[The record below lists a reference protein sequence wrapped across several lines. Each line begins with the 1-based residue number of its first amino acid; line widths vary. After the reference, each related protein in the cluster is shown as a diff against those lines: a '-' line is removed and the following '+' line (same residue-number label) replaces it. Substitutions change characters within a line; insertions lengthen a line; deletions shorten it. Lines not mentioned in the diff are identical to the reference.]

1 VRLGADRQSIARI
14 TAALIVALFLPT
26 QTVAADGE
34 TKTTGSESSD
44 GGSLTDWITNLTEP
58 EAEVTSG
65 QDSPSID
72 EVQNEAYNGPKARV
86 AVSRFT
92 DKSGGGWY
100 SWQIGEGMADQM
112 ATALF
117 NSNRYIVLERQQL
130 GDVLAEQDLGAS
142 GRVKTET
149 AAAIGEIEGAELLI
163 TGAVTEFQG
172 NASGSQG
179 SLGGLVDGTLGN
191 LLGAVSGG
199 YSDAHMAIDVRV
211 IDTKTSR
218 IVAATSVEG
227 TATDVNLGGA
237 LGGYGTGGALRGSL
251 SGWKNTPIEKALRI
265 CIQKAVEFIVS
276 KTPEVYYRHGAGAQV
291 AAATASTGTSAGSQT
306 KVSPNYA
313 AGQVAR
319 VKSASLNMRSG
330 PTTGHGV
337 VASLPQ
343 DTPLLVQAKNGDWIQ
358 VTTPDGQNGW
368 IAAWLTYP
376 DATLDAQS
384 FATQAAPAA
393 VTPAAAEPAAQP
405 AAVTVPANTGDS
417 GASKAALK
425 EKLKALKE
433 FHEEGLISDEE
444 YNAKR
449 QEILSQF

>member
-1 VRLGADRQSIARI
+1 VRLRTERQ
-14 TAALIVALFLPT
+14 TATRKSAVLLFTLLLPLQAL
-26 QTVAADGE
+26 AADGE
-34 TKTTGSESSD
+34 TNSTDSSSD
-44 GGSLTDWITNLTEP
+44 SGSLTDWITNLTEP

-72 EVQNEAYNGPKARV
+72 EAQSEAYNGPKARV

-163 TGAVTEFQG
+163 SGAVTEFQG
-172 NASGSQG
+172 DTAGTQG
-179 SLGGLVDGTLGN
+179 NLGGFVDGTLGN
-191 LLGAVSGG
+191 LLGAVTGG
-199 YSDAHMAIDVRV
+199 YSEAHMAIDVRV

-237 LGGYGTGGALRGSL
+237 LGGYGTGGALGGSL

-265 CIQKAVEFIVS
+265 CIKKAVDFVVS
-276 KTPEVYYRHGAGAQV
+276 KTPPVYYRHGAGGQV
-291 AAATASTGTSAGSQT
+291 AAATASTSASGGGQAKAVPSYT
-306 KVSPNYA
+306 

-319 VKSASLNMRSG
+319 VKSANINMRSG
-330 PTTGHGV
+330 PTTGHDV

-358 VTTPDGQNGW
+358 VATPDGQNGW

-384 FATQAAPAA
+384 FATQAAPA
-393 VTPAAAEPAAQP
+393 VTAPAAAEPAAQP
-405 AAVTVPANTGDS
+405 ATMTAPAAGDDS
-417 GASKAALK
+417 GGSKAALR